1 MGWDSSDCWLTIEIR
16 SLLILITC
24 TIPINQLMDSLVVHI
39 LREITFP
46 RSATVVSL
54 SQPNNRN
61 GLVLN
66 YRVCG

>member
-1 MGWDSSDCWLTIEIR
+1 MLVNHRNSFSIDINYLHWD
-16 SLLILITC
+16 

-39 LREITFP
+39 LREITSP

-54 SQPNNRN
+54 SQLNNRN

-66 YRVCG
+66 YRVRG